1 MGSNK
6 LKEIVATWADCSL
19 LLLNA
24 NLTYAFL
31 SLHLCVFV
39 STNIRRWWRLPSA
52 NLLHLHP
59 AAVRC
64 AFIIWMAKVC
74 TRKPPC
80 LFPLAL
86 NERFFFEREVSSRS
100 VVMATK
106 LLCVKFWRFIF
117 FIARN
122 PIITP
127 SYTIWWYLWWR
138 ILLAPS
144 VTSGECSA
152 AHRGDRNIPTY
163 SEHKWWVCMCFQAMG
178 LYSIN
183 ACFRCAHAINR
194 V

>member
-6 LKEIVATWADCSL
+6 LKEIVATWADCPL

-24 NLTYAFL
+24 HLTYAFL

-86 NERFFFEREVSSRS
+86 NERFFFYEKYHRVVLSWRQSCCALSSDAS
-100 VVMATK
+100 SFSSPA
-106 LLCVKFWRFIF
+106 
-117 FIARN
+117 
-122 PIITP
+122 TP
-127 SYTIWWYLWWR
+127 SSPHHIPSGDIFDGGYYLRPLW
-138 ILLAPS
+138 LQVNAAPPIAVIEIYQPIQS
-144 VTSGECSA
+144 TNDGFVCVS
-152 AHRGDRNIPTY
+152 
-163 SEHKWWVCMCFQAMG
+163 KLWV
-178 LYSIN
+178 YI
-183 ACFRCAHAINR
+183 